1 MTGLETAFYI
11 AALIYMGLM
20 LVLFIALL
28 AAVVV
33 IKKKVNALHHIVDE
47 KVSRVKAA
55 TDKVAVA
62 MAVVK
67 HFVKK

>member
-11 AALIYMGLM
+11 VALVYMGIM

-28 AAVVV
+28 AAVLV
-33 IKKKVNALHHIVDE
+33 IKKKVDHLHHMVDE
-47 KVSRVKAA
+47 RVEQVKNAA
-55 TDKVAVA
+55 DKVATLVA
-62 MAVVK
+62 TVK